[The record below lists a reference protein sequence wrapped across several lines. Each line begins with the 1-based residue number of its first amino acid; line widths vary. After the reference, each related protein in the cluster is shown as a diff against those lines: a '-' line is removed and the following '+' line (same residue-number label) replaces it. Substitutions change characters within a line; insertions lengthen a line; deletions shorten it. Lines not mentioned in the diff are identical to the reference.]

1 MGGQLLFRCNR
12 LRRRRAR
19 KMAERGTRADIDL
32 IELEKLCSLH
42 PTDSEIASWFGVS
55 TKTIERRKN
64 EPAFAEAMERG
75 RSRGKLNLRRIQHK
89 LAENNAVMA
98 IFLGKNLLGQSDQFV
113 HNLEIQVAISGSQ
126 AEIEAPAIEI
136 TRTR

>member
-1 MGGQLLFRCNR
+1 
-12 LRRRRAR
+12 
-19 KMAERGTRADIDL
+19 MAERGTRADIDL
-32 IELEKLCSLH
+32 TELEKLCSLH

-113 HNLEIQVAISGSQ
+113 HNLEIQIAISGSQ
-126 AEIEAPAIEI
+126 AEIEAPAIDI